1 MSLLMGLLLG
11 PFTLL
16 GLLVAVLMWRFKRQP
31 GVDTSNWFNPLRV
44 VWFSLTRPDLLLGV
58 FPWLCQDEWELMQRT
73 FPPDVFDAGLAGDE
87 PITDLSEERMDNL
100 RQAGSPEGPD
110 CNACAFC
117 HPIGAF
123 RTKTCF
129 NQSLSGGPIDTCER
143 MRNVGAPCGPEGVGF
158 SERHPDVFDAIIA
171 DLRADLP
178 PQPTGES

>member
-1 MSLLMGLLLG
+1 MSLLMGILLG

-73 FPPDVFDAGLAGDE
+73 FPPD
-87 PITDLSEERMDNL
+87 T
-100 RQAGSPEGPD
+100 QAGGPEGPD

-158 SERHPDVFDAIIA
+158 SESHSRRDTHD
-171 DLRADLP
+171 
-178 PQPTGES
+178 